1 MIFIFV
7 TMYSTVSSDLS
18 AINNFNSLKISINF
32 GLEFKIIFLHH
43 ILYIFGL

>member
-1 MIFIFV
+1 MIFRFV

-18 AINNFNSLKISINF
+18 AINFNSLKISINF